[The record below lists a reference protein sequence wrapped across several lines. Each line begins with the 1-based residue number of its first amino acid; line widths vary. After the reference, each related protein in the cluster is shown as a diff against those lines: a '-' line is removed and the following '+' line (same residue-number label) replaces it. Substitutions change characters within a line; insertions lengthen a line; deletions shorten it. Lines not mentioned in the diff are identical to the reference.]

1 MVVKM
6 ATISPRSG
14 SFEVYI
20 RQQWCKVFVTLN
32 EDNVTLALDEN
43 LNNSLPLNISTESTT
58 SRQDQLPES
67 IAGQKRLV
75 RVIKEEQNGL
85 GISIKGGK
93 ENKMPILI
101 SKIFKGMAADK
112 TEKLYVGDA
121 ILSVNGEDLREA
133 THDEAVRALKKAK
146 KIVELEVKY
155 ITDFSPCFRKISALN
170 ELGWGSQEAQRDVAR
185 ANWTETKTIPLKL
198 CYLCRNLSMSDPEKR
213 TVELHSPDGKS
224 TCIIRFPD
232 AAIASD
238 WFNAIHSNVTLLLS
252 QCIAEAN
259 QIMSSA
265 PNSREIKHIG
275 WLSEQLLNEQ
285 GSMTWKPVFIAL
297 TDKDVL
303 LYDTAPW
310 SKEEWATPF
319 QSHPLLATRLVH
331 SGRLSNPASGSD
343 IMTFGTRCG
352 TRNGVETHI
361 FRVETQRDLAYWSRA
376 LVQGSH
382 GVAAIIKEVACA
394 VKWQGLDARLT
405 IHYDSGFTLH
415 TATPSDSQE
424 PSTSNPS
431 TVAWSFPYEK
441 LRMTGD
447 DGHRLLWLE
456 FADGSEQELDLG
468 TCPKPIVFVLHT
480 FLSAKVN
487 RLGLLKSR
495 ERFIY
500 FCCGVEAWKMSS
512 KLVKTIS
519 EKLKITSP
527 TVLSK
532 AEELTQMLDIKVG
545 SQALTMLNLT
555 GSCPVVMCLE
565 LAANSSGKSFNK
577 DEGLK
582 LSGVNKKV
590 YTNGLKALESMLD
603 LSSCVTIKDLAIQF
617 GCTPASELATKT
629 LKSYEDDFK
638 AKSGAEMD
646 FLSPMFQAT
655 ALCAAC
661 RKLKLKI
668 DWNKLREV
676 CSIKRSTYDKLV
688 AEMEVHTM
696 KLLETKKVEKQKR
709 SRGSGLLDEVE
720 RHLKEEENS
729 KKQKKEDV
737 NEQGEVDDYE
747 VWKKRILASATKAI
761 EQGAT
766 AT

>member
-6 ATISPRSG
+6 AAISPRSG

-32 EDNVTLALDEN
+32 EDSITLALDEN
-43 LNNSLPLNISTESTT
+43 LNKSLPLNISADSTT
-58 SRQDQLPES
+58 SRHDQLPES

-170 ELGWGSQEAQRDVAR
+170 ELGWGSQEAQRDAAR

-213 TVELHSPDGKS
+213 TIELHSPDGKS

-252 QCIAEAN
+252 QCIVEAN
-259 QIMSSA
+259 QVMSSA

-275 WLSEQLLNEQ
+275 WLSEQLMNEQ
-285 GSMTWKPVFIAL
+285 GSLTWKPVFIAL
-297 TDKDVL
+297 TDNDML

-331 SGRLSNPASGSD
+331 SGRLSNPNAGTD
-343 IMTFGTRCG
+343 VLTFGTRCG

-382 GVAAIIKEVACA
+382 GVAAIIKEVTCREFDGIMILHHM
-394 VKWQGLDARLT
+394 KAR
-405 IHYDSGFTLH
+405 
-415 TATPSDSQE
+415 
-424 PSTSNPS
+424 
-431 TVAWSFPYEK
+431 
-441 LRMTGD
+441 
-447 DGHRLLWLE
+447 
-456 FADGSEQELDLG
+456 
-468 TCPKPIVFVLHT
+468 
-480 FLSAKVN
+480 
-487 RLGLLKSR
+487 
-495 ERFIY
+495 RF
-500 FCCGVEAWKMSS
+500 KMSS
-512 KLVKTIS
+512 KHVNNIS
-519 EKLKITSP
+519 QKLKITSP
-527 TVLSK
+527 TILSK
-532 AEELTQMLDIKVG
+532 AEELSQMLDIKVG
-545 SQALTMLNLT
+545 SQALNALNLT

-565 LAANSSGKSFNK
+565 LAANTVGKSINK
-577 DEGLK
+577 EEALK

-590 YTNGLKALESMLD
+590 YANGLKALESMLD
-603 LSSCVTIKDLAIQF
+603 LSTKVTVKDLAIQF
-617 GCTPASELATKT
+617 GCTPATELATKT
-629 LKSYEDDFK
+629 LNSYEEDY
-638 AKSGAEMD
+638 KSKSCRDMD
-646 FLSPMFQAT
+646 FSSPMFQAT

-661 RKLKLKI
+661 RKLKIKI

-676 CSIKRSTYDKLV
+676 CSIKRSTYDRLV
-688 AEMEVHTM
+688 TEMEIHAVKM
-696 KLLETKKVEKQKR
+696 IETKTVEKKKR
-709 SRGSGLLDEVE
+709 VRGLLDEVE
-720 RHLKEEENS
+720 KHLQDEEVS
-729 KKQKKEDV
+729 KKQQKKE
-737 NEQGEVDDYE
+737 QEVEEEIDEYE
-747 VWKKRILASATKAI
+747 VWKKKILAAAAIAKEKETSAT
-761 EQGAT
+761 
-766 AT
+766 

>member
-6 ATISPRSG
+6 ATFSPRSG

-32 EDNVTLALDEN
+32 EDNVTLALDES

-58 SRQDQLPES
+58 SKQDQLPES

-170 ELGWGSQEAQRDVAR
+170 ELGWGSQEAQRDAAR

-232 AAIASD
+232 AAVASD

-259 QIMSSA
+259 QVMTSA

-275 WLSEQLLNEQ
+275 WLSEQLMNEQ
-285 GSMTWKPVFIAL
+285 GSLTWKPVFIAL

-331 SGRLSNPASGSD
+331 SGRLSNPVSGSD
-343 IMTFGTRCG
+343 VLTFGTRCG

-382 GVAAIIKEVACA
+382 GVAAIIKEVTCP
-394 VKWQGLDARLT
+394 VKWQGGDARLT

-415 TATPSDSQE
+415 TVVPSEGPE
-424 PSTSNPS
+424 PSTSTPT
-431 TVAWSFPYEK
+431 TVTWSYPYEK

-456 FADGSEQELDLG
+456 FSDGSEQELDLG

-487 RLGLLKSR
+487 RLGLL
-495 ERFIY
+495 
-500 FCCGVEAWKMSS
+500 A
-512 KLVKTIS
+512 
-519 EKLKITSP
+519 
-527 TVLSK
+527 
-532 AEELTQMLDIKVG
+532 
-545 SQALTMLNLT
+545 
-555 GSCPVVMCLE
+555 
-565 LAANSSGKSFNK
+565 
-577 DEGLK
+577 
-582 LSGVNKKV
+582 
-590 YTNGLKALESMLD
+590 
-603 LSSCVTIKDLAIQF
+603 
-617 GCTPASELATKT
+617 
-629 LKSYEDDFK
+629 
-638 AKSGAEMD
+638 
-646 FLSPMFQAT
+646 
-655 ALCAAC
+655 
-661 RKLKLKI
+661 
-668 DWNKLREV
+668 
-676 CSIKRSTYDKLV
+676 
-688 AEMEVHTM
+688 
-696 KLLETKKVEKQKR
+696 
-709 SRGSGLLDEVE
+709 
-720 RHLKEEENS
+720 
-729 KKQKKEDV
+729 
-737 NEQGEVDDYE
+737 
-747 VWKKRILASATKAI
+747 
-761 EQGAT
+761 
-766 AT
+766 

>member
-6 ATISPRSG
+6 ATFSPRSG

-32 EDNVTLALDEN
+32 EDNVTLALDES

-58 SRQDQLPES
+58 SKQDQLPES

-170 ELGWGSQEAQRDVAR
+170 ELGWGSQEAQRDAAR

-232 AAIASD
+232 AAVASD

-259 QIMSSA
+259 QVMTSA

-275 WLSEQLLNEQ
+275 WLSEQLMNEQ
-285 GSMTWKPVFIAL
+285 GSLTWKPVFIAL

-331 SGRLSNPASGSD
+331 SGRLSNPVSGSD
-343 IMTFGTRCG
+343 VLTFGTRCG

-382 GVAAIIKEVACA
+382 GVAAIIKEVTCP
-394 VKWQGLDARLT
+394 VKWQGGDARLT

-415 TATPSDSQE
+415 TVVPSEGPE
-424 PSTSNPS
+424 PSTSTPT
-431 TVAWSFPYEK
+431 TVAWSYPYEK

-456 FADGSEQELDLG
+456 FSDGSEQELDLG
-468 TCPKPIVFVLHT
+468 TCPKPILTERVRVLEQVLLSK
-480 FLSAKVN
+480 FLMV
-487 RLGLLKSR
+487 L
-495 ERFIY
+495 
-500 FCCGVEAWKMSS
+500 
-512 KLVKTIS
+512 
-519 EKLKITSP
+519 TSP
-527 TVLSK
+527 NLHGCK
-532 AEELTQMLDIKVG
+532 AEELTQMLDVKVG
-545 SQALTMLNLT
+545 SQALTALNLT

-565 LAANSSGKSFNK
+565 LAANTTGKTFNK
-577 DEGLK
+577 EEGFK

-590 YTNGLKALESMLD
+590 YANGLKALESMLD
-603 LSSCVTIKDLAIQF
+603 LSTNITIKDLAIQF
-617 GCTPASELATKT
+617 GCTPATELAMKT
-629 LKSYEDDFK
+629 LQSYEDEFK
-638 AKSGAEMD
+638 SKSGTVMD
-646 FLSPMFQAT
+646 FTSPMFQAT

-668 DWNKLREV
+668 DWNKLREL

-688 AEMEVHTM
+688 AEMEIHTV
-696 KLLETKKVEKQKR
+696 KLLETKTVEKQKR
-709 SRGSGLLDEVE
+709 TRGLLDEVE
-720 RHLKEEENS
+720 KHLKDEDIA
-729 KKQKKEDV
+729 KKQKKE
-737 NEQGEVDDYE
+737 NTQEQGEVDDYE
-747 VWKKRILASATKAI
+747 VWKKKILAAAAKAK
-761 EQGAT
+761 EQEMNST
-766 AT
+766 